1 MGNNLKKFDFKRN
14 DTTKVLEIFTE
25 GVFTPEDGSEYVKSY
40 KAEVEKINPV
50 EYTLK
55 FDCSNLE
62 LNRPAVQPMLQDCF
76 EMYKTNNFKKIIVT
90 VGNSK
95 NSAILKMQIGRLART
110 VGLNN
115 IEII

>member
-1 MGNNLKKFDFKRN
+1 MGNESKKFSFKRN

-25 GVFTPEDGSEYVKSY
+25 GVFTPEDGAEYVKSY
-40 KAEVEKINPV
+40 KAEVAKITPG

-62 LNRPAVQPMLQDCF
+62 LNRPEVLPILQGCF
-76 EMYKTNNFKKIIVT
+76 EMYKVNNFKKIIAT

-95 NSAILKMQIGRLART
+95 NSVILKMQIGRLART
-110 VGLNN
+110 VGLDN